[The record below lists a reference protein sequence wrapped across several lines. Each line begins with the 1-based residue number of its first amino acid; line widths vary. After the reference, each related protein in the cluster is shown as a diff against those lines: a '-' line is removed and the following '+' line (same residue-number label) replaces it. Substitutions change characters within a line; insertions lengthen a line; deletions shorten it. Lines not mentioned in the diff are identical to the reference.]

1 MTSSILNLDWNLLP
15 LGKLPFE
22 ADPRDLKLSSYIDKS
37 KLISTG
43 QCPLAH
49 DWEAVKN
56 IEGKKPEADSDP
68 LANDNA
74 NCCVFSAPGHMV
86 KMIGQQ
92 TNSPIVVTKDMV
104 LDAYG
109 ITGYRLD
116 PKMFDKGFNI
126 RAMLKI
132 WKLLG
137 LYGTKALA
145 YVLVNWKDPEELALA
160 SWLGCGTIGGFALPK
175 ASQGQTDEQGRQL
188 WSVPPGGFPEG
199 QGPGTWGNHAI
210 WTCKPSPKLD
220 GGNSWGRKTYWTME
234 WGNQCCD
241 ERWMVLVDKWQAATG
256 RAPNG
261 FAFEDLLA
269 DVAARAS
276 AQAPSDP
283 LSSLL
288 S

>member
-1 MTSSILNLDWNLLP
+1 MTSPLIKLDWSLLP
-15 LGKLPFE
+15 LGKLPFQP
-22 ADPRDLKLSSYIDKS
+22 DSRDLKLADYIDKS
-37 KLISTG
+37 KLISTAS
-43 QCPLAH
+43 CPLAH
-49 DWEAVKN
+49 DWEAVPN
-56 IEGKKPEADSDP
+56 CEGRKPDLDEDP
-68 LANDNA
+68 LANNHA

-86 KMIGQQ
+86 KMIGEQ
-92 TNSPIVVTKDMV
+92 TNAPIIITPDMV

-109 ITGYRLD
+109 ISGYRLD
-116 PKMFDKGFNI
+116 SKLFDNGFNI
-126 RAMLKI
+126 RAMLKL

-175 ASQGQTDEQGRQL
+175 ASQGQVDAKGRQL

-220 GGNSWGRKTYWTME
+220 GGNSWGQKTYWTME
-234 WGNQCCD
+234 WGFECCD
-241 ERWMVLVDKWQAATG
+241 ERWMVLVDKWKLTTG

-261 FAFEDLLA
+261 FDFDQLLT
-269 DVAARAS
+269 DVKVRAS
-276 AQAPSDP
+276 TQSITDP
-283 LSSLL
+283 IKTFLL
-288 S
+288 

>member
-1 MTSSILNLDWNLLP
+1 MTSPLIKLNWDLLP

-22 ADPRDLKLSSYIDKS
+22 IDVRDLKLSNYIDKS
-37 KLISTG
+37 KLTSAS

-49 DWEAVKN
+49 DWTAIPTVEDKL
-56 IEGKKPEADSDP
+56 PEKDADP
-68 LANDNA
+68 LANDKA
-74 NCCVFSAPGHMV
+74 SCCVFSAPGHMV

-92 TNSPIVVTKDMV
+92 TGEPITVTADMV

-109 ITGYRLD
+109 ISGYKLD
-116 PKMFDKGFNI
+116 PKLFDKGFSI
-126 RAMLKI
+126 RVMLKL

-175 ASQGQTDEQGRQL
+175 ASQGQVDAKGRQL
-188 WSVPPGGFPEG
+188 WSVPPGGFGEG

-210 WTCKPSPKLD
+210 WCCKPSPALD
-220 GGNSWGRKTYWTME
+220 GGNSWGLDTYWTTA
-234 WGNQCCD
+234 WNNQCCD
-241 ERWMVLVDKWQAATG
+241 ERWMVLVDKWRLTTG

-261 FAFEDLLA
+261 FAFDQLLS
-269 DVAARAS
+269 DVAVRAA
-276 AQAPSDP
+276 AQAASDP
-283 LSSLL
+283 ISFLL
-288 S
+288 